1 MPGAVALI
9 WHEAFAGRGF
19 SPIQRSWPR
28 YALGRALLERSGLLA
43 RLDVRRPVAARRRD
57 LLSVHSPEYLDHL
70 LAADRAGRDML
81 DYGDTPAWRGVYRR
95 ARLVA
100 GGSLLM
106 ADLVGRGDAVHA
118 FNPAG
123 GLHHARRDRAAGFCP
138 VNDVVLA
145 VRRLQRRYRFRRPA
159 ILDVDGHHGDGTQE
173 LLYEEPVLTISMH
186 QYDGRFYPRS
196 GRLDEVGVGA
206 GAGYH
211 VNLPMPRGAGD
222 RTYQAALER
231 VVEPLVRSYRPDV
244 LLLQYGVDAHAQ
256 DPLVGL
262 RLTTRGFRTVATL
275 AHRLAHALCDG
286 RLLVFSGGGYDP
298 DTAARCWAVL
308 LAELTGT
315 QPTVP
320 VDDPESG
327 DDDPAAYEAALEMLA
342 EAKQRFLEPP
352 RPESA
357 RRVPSPRL
365 RGEG

>member
-1 MPGAVALI
+1 VRGAVALI
-9 WHEAFAGRGF
+9 WHEGFSGRGF

-28 YALGRALLERSGLLA
+28 YALGYALLERSGLLA
-43 RLDVRRPVAARRRD
+43 HLDVRRPDPARRRD
-57 LLSVHSPEYLDHL
+57 LLAVHSPEHLDRL
-70 LAADRAGRDML
+70 LSGDRAGRGVL

-106 ADLVGRGDAVHA
+106 ADLVGRGDAAHA

-145 VRRLQRRYRFRRPA
+145 VRRLQRRHRFRRPA

-173 LLYEEPVLTISMH
+173 LLYEEPVLTISLH

-196 GRLDEVGVGA
+196 GRLDETGEGA
-206 GAGYH
+206 GAGFH

-222 RTYQAALER
+222 QAYQAALER
-231 VVEPLVRSYRPDV
+231 VVEPLLARYRPDV
-244 LLLQYGVDAHAQ
+244 LLLQYGVDAHAR

-262 RLTTRGFRTVATL
+262 QLTTRGYRAVARL

-298 DTAARCWAVL
+298 DTAARCWVVL
-308 LAELTGT
+308 LAELTGV
-315 QPTVP
+315 QPLVP
-320 VDDPESG
+320 VDDPQSSDEE
-327 DDDPAAYEAALEMLA
+327 PAAYAAALAMIDEA
-342 EAKQRFLEPP
+342 EERFLGA
-352 RPESA
+352 A
-357 RRVPSPRL
+357 RIPGFL
-365 RGEG
+365 